1 MQARSPKSRPPPRGA
16 AGRRLPSW
24 ENVQAFLHVVEHGS
38 FRAAALKLG
47 ISINRLRHRVA
58 KLERQL
64 GATLLTRHVDGVRA
78 TAEGEQVL
86 AAARNMQR
94 AYFELMRAN
103 EIAHPSA
110 VREVKLAAAEG
121 LGTLWL
127 APRLA
132 AFRLAN
138 PGLLVDLR
146 CVMQPVDILRLEA
159 DAAVQLTKPTAPE
172 IEARKLGR
180 VHLIPYAASAY
191 IEAHG
196 APTGI
201 ETLARHRLVFQTGEE
216 GAIQQI
222 EALFGT
228 HAQASA
234 AWVRTNSSSAHAL
247 AIGSGAGIGWLPS
260 YASAIT
266 TGLVALEL
274 DARCSLEIWVACHPD
289 VARIPRVRHVM
300 DWLIGCFD
308 PAQFP
313 WFRDEFVHPRHFAEL
328 YRGEPLFNL
337 SGHFAEDEVPFVN
350 FPALLAT
357 DPPQLPGVSR

>member
-1 MQARSPKSRPPPRGA
+1 LQ
-16 AGRRLPSW
+16 
-24 ENVQAFLHVVEHGS
+24 VVEHGS
-38 FRAAALKLG
+38 FRAAALQLG
-47 ISINRLRHRVA
+47 LSINRLRHRVA

-64 GATLLTRHVDGVRA
+64 GATLLTRHVDGVRP

-103 EIAHPSA
+103 EIAHPSS
-110 VREVKLAAAEG
+110 VGEVKLAASEG

-146 CVMQPVDILRLEA
+146 CVMRPVDVLQLEA
-159 DAAVQLTKPTAPE
+159 DLAVQLTKPTAPDVLVT
-172 IEARKLGR
+172 KLGR
-180 VHLIPYAASAY
+180 LHLIPYAATSY
-191 IEAHG
+191 TEAHG
-196 APTGI
+196 EPESVEA
-201 ETLARHRLVFQTGEE
+201 LRDHQLVIQTGEE
-216 GAIQQI
+216 SAFEQIQAAIFGAAQP
-222 EALFGT
+222 
-228 HAQASA
+228 HAAS
-234 AWVRTNSSSAHAL
+234 VRTNSSSAHAL

-260 YASAIT
+260 YTSAVT
-266 TGLVALEL
+266 RGLVTLEL
-274 DARCSLEIWVACHPD
+274 EVRCTLDIWLACHPD

-300 DWLIGCFD
+300 DWLMHCFE
-308 PAQFP
+308 PRQFP

-337 SGHFAEDEVPFVN
+337 SGQFAEDEQPFVN
-350 FPALLAT
+350 FP
-357 DPPQLPGVSR
+357 QLSVIAAQRPEVAGPSG

>member
-1 MQARSPKSRPPPRGA
+1 MQARSPISRPPERGP

-94 AYFELMRAN
+94 AYFELMRAS
-103 EIAHPSA
+103 EIAHPSV

-138 PGLLVDLR
+138 PPLLVDVPW
-146 CVMQPVDILRLEA
+146 VMQPGHVLRL
-159 DAAVQLTKPTAPE
+159 DAH
-172 IEARKLGR
+172 ARL
-180 VHLIPYAASAY
+180 PYAA
-191 IEAHG
+191 
-196 APTGI
+196 
-201 ETLARHRLVFQTGEE
+201 
-216 GAIQQI
+216 
-222 EALFGT
+222 
-228 HAQASA
+228 
-234 AWVRTNSSSAHAL
+234 
-247 AIGSGAGIGWLPS
+247 
-260 YASAIT
+260 
-266 TGLVALEL
+266 
-274 DARCSLEIWVACHPD
+274 
-289 VARIPRVRHVM
+289 
-300 DWLIGCFD
+300 
-308 PAQFP
+308 
-313 WFRDEFVHPRHFAEL
+313 
-328 YRGEPLFNL
+328 
-337 SGHFAEDEVPFVN
+337 
-350 FPALLAT
+350 
-357 DPPQLPGVSR
+357 PPPPYCL